1 MDIKTAYH
9 YTREFKGFFCMEK
22 PVELQE
28 VMIYQRKMLKN
39 GVVYFRTTTNIK
51 KVSLNVFL
59 KKYAKYFDL
68 SEINDLKKDL
78 TDEYKEEY
86 DLYTTKT
93 YYIKPKK
100 TGLLYIC
107 SKGLITIDDYFLAQ
121 DIMEQIIPIRKNE
134 MIVDNTYK
142 SILDKEYI
150 YLGKVKVNA
159 SLVSDF
165 SIEEEEIIDDLLL
178 DVSFKRLVYRSN
190 IVLLED
196 IGIVDSNRYINEIEI
211 MRKLSIFNGF
221 LAAGTIV
228 INDFTQI
235 T

>member
-39 GVVYFRTTTNIK
+39 GVVYFRTATNIK

-121 DIMEQIIPIRKNE
+121 DMMEQIIPIRKNE

-142 SILDKEYI
+142 SILDKEYV
-150 YLGKVKVNA
+150 YLGKVKINA
-159 SLVSDF
+159 TFVTDF
-165 SIEEEEIIDDLLL
+165 SIDEEEIIDDLLFE
-178 DVSFKRLVYRSN
+178 VSSKRLVYRSN
-190 IVLLED
+190 ILLLEEMGKTIFSID
-196 IGIVDSNRYINEIEI
+196 IKDSEII
-211 MRKLSIFNGF
+211 KKLHIFDDI
-221 LAAGTIV
+221 LATGTIV

-235 T
+235 A